1 MSRKK
6 LPLLFAALA
15 FKATS
20 SMAQSQSAPK
30 GPPAIDP
37 DYQEVTVAVPR
48 AVSLVTDVA
57 AALFSRSSDGKSKV
71 QDIVDRRRKRSES
84 GDQSLKVSIPKNGL
98 TRTLGLVE

>member
-6 LPLLFAALA
+6 LPLLLVALV
-15 FKATS
+15 FKVS
-20 SMAQSQSAPK
+20 SSLAQSQPTPAR
-30 GPPAIDP
+30 PPVPDP
-37 DYQEVTVAVPR
+37 GYQEVTVPVPR

-57 AALFSRSSDGKSKV
+57 AALFSRNSEGKSKV
-71 QDIVDRRRKRSES
+71 QDIIDRRHKRSET

>member
-6 LPLLFAALA
+6 LPLLLAALV
-15 FKATS
+15 FKVTS
-20 SMAQSQSAPK
+20 SMAQS
-30 GPPAIDP
+30 PPSPARQQPADP
-37 DYQEVTVAVPR
+37 DYQEVTVPVPR

-57 AALFSRSSDGKSKV
+57 SVLFSRSPEGKSKV
-71 QDIVDRRRKRSES
+71 QEIVDRRRKRSET

>member
-1 MSRKK
+1 MSQKK
-6 LPLLFAALA
+6 LPLLLAALV

-20 SMAQSQSAPK
+20 SLAQSQPTPARPSA
-30 GPPAIDP
+30 ADP
-37 DYQEVTVAVPR
+37 DYQQVTVPVPR

-57 AALFSRSSDGKSKV
+57 SALFSRSPDGKSKV
-71 QDIVDRRRKRSES
+71 QDIMDRRRKRSES

>member
-6 LPLLFAALA
+6 LPLLLVALA

-20 SMAQSQSAPK
+20 SLAQSQPTPAR
-30 GPPAIDP
+30 PPAPDP
-37 DYQEVTVAVPR
+37 DYEQVTVPVPR

-57 AALFSRSSDGKSKV
+57 AALFSRNPEGKSKV
-71 QDIVDRRRKRSES
+71 EDIMDRRRKRSET
-84 GDQSLKVSIPKNGL
+84 GDQNVRLSIPRNGL

>member
-6 LPLLFAALA
+6 LPLLLVALA
-15 FKATS
+15 CKVSS
-20 SMAQSQSAPK
+20 SMAQSQPTPARQPAP
-30 GPPAIDP
+30 DP
-37 DYQEVTVAVPR
+37 DYQELTVPVPR

-57 AALFSRSSDGKSKV
+57 AALFSRSPEGKNKV
-71 QDIVDRRRKRSES
+71 QDIVDRRRKRSET

>member
-1 MSRKK
+1 M
-6 LPLLFAALA
+6 A

-20 SMAQSQSAPK
+20 SMAQSQPS
-30 GPPAIDP
+30 PARQPVTDP
-37 DYQEVTVAVPR
+37 DYQQVTVPVPR

-71 QDIVDRRRKRSES
+71 QDIMDRRRKRSET
-84 GDQSLKVSIPKNGL
+84 GDQNLKVSIPKNGL